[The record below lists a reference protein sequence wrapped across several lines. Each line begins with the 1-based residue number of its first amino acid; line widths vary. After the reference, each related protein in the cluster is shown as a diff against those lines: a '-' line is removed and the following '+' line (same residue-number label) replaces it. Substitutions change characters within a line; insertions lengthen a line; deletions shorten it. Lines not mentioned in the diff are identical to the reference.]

1 MAENSHH
8 LTNFQPFLAY
18 FCSFFA
24 PPTTFMRTLNSKC
37 TSNLLIH
44 MGRWFEAIQPLSRF
58 HSRSGG
64 VQKWPFFGS
73 KQTMMVGCHIRPV
86 THLETVKWVKTHPKQ
101 WEKMCWTLSCPIQV
115 SFQVQVGPKMGVFRV
130 KNSQNDRMPY

>member
-37 TSNLLIH
+37 TSNLLIY
-44 MGRWFEAIQPLSRF
+44 MVRWFEVIQLLSWS

-64 VQKWPFFGS
+64 VQKWPFLGS
-73 KQTMMVGCHIRPV
+73 KQTMMLGCHIRPI
-86 THLETVKWVKTHPKQ
+86 THLKTGKWVKTHPKQ
-101 WEKMCWTLSCPIQV
+101 WGKMCWTLLCPIQV
-115 SFQVQVGPKMGVFRV
+115 PFQVQVGPKMGIFGV
-130 KNSQNDRMPY
+130 KKQPK